1 MILLALK
8 YLCLQYFVLFLFRH
22 ISNVLLNRFLFFGT
36 IVLILLRHLADE
48 VHVLC
53 MFTQDGVE
61 VPSRVATQHDVGT
74 TTSHVGSDGHC
85 STTPRLC
92 DNLRLTLVMFCIQH
106 IVWYALP
113 VEQL

>member
-1 MILLALK
+1 MILLTFT
-8 YLCLQYFVLFLFRH
+8 YLYLQYFVLFLFRH
-22 ISNVLLNRFLFFGT
+22 IGDVLLNRVLFIGS
-36 IVLILLRHLADE
+36 IVLLLLWHLADE
-48 VHVLC
+48 VHMLC

-61 VPSRVATQHDVGT
+61 VPSRVATQPDVGT
-74 TTSHVGSDGHC
+74 TTSHVGSDVHC